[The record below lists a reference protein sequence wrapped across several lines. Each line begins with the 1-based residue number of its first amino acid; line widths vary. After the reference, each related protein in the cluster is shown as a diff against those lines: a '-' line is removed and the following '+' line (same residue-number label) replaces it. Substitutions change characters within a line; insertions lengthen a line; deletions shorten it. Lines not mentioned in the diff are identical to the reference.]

1 MTPAERVVR
10 AATRAYGETVT
21 EVRPLDLA
29 AAASQANGA
38 PPRRKRRFPA
48 WLAPVAAAAAVV
60 ALAVSLVIVRNIPA
74 RPAPAAGGVPRYYA
88 ALTPQARQEFQ
99 TLPVVLDTLTGARL
113 ATLTPARGHWFT
125 AVTAA
130 ADDRTF
136 VVAAQPFY
144 DAS

>member
-21 EVRPLDLA
+21 EVRPLDLTA
-29 AAASQANGA
+29 AAKPGERHVR
-38 PPRRKRRFPA
+38 PRRKRRFPA

-88 ALTPQARQEFQ
+88 ALTPQGPQEFQ
-99 TLPVVLDTLTGARL
+99 NPLVVGDTLTGARL
-113 ATLTPARGHWFT
+113 ATLTPAGAT
-125 AVTAA
+125 GL
-130 ADDRTF
+130 
-136 VVAAQPFY
+136 PP
-144 DAS
+144 